1 MDYGHANDRLFVEF
15 EQAKQNGS
23 VQEVSQLMSSID
35 SLPLSEQAK
44 LEELRCD
51 MDDYLR
57 DADEDEEMEM

>member
-1 MDYGHANDRLFVEF
+1 MDYGHTNDRLFVEF

-44 LEELRCD
+44 LEGLRCD